1 MTLVYIAVFAIALGH
16 LYYGWR
22 DQRMSA
28 MGGVYATADREKRPI
43 RYWLFAVY
51 NVLMALAGIL
61 LFVAEIRQ

>member
-1 MTLVYIAVFAIALGH
+1 
-16 LYYGWR
+16 
-22 DQRMSA
+22 